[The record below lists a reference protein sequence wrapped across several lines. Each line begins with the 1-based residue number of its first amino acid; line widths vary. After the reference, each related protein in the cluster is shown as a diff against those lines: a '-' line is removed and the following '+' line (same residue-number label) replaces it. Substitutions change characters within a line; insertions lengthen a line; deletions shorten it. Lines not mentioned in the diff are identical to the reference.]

1 MNELK
6 NLVEKLH
13 DAHSD
18 FKENIAGEIR
28 AIVTR
33 LDQFE
38 AKGNRPGFGGA
49 ATATGAATEHR
60 KAFQA
65 FLRKGNEQGLQDL
78 QVRASVTT
86 ADDTAGG
93 YGVPEA
99 IDKVVGALLANVN
112 PMRRV
117 STVITVGTP
126 DYKKLV
132 RTSRPSSGWV
142 GETEARPETTT
153 PELAALTPFWGEI
166 YANPAASQ
174 QSLDDI
180 FFNVEEWLAEAVAEE
195 FMIQEGNS
203 FTAGNGVK
211 KPKGILSYA
220 TSADVDGVRAFGT
233 LQHVVTGAAGG
244 FLAPSASVSP
254 ADCLIS
260 LVYTLKAR
268 HRAAGLFMMN
278 KKSLETVRKFKD
290 AVDGQFIW
298 ERGAAAGQPSTL
310 LGFPVEENE
319 DMPDIGAGA
328 FPIAFGNFKAG
339 YQIVDRFGIRVLRD
353 PFTNK
358 PYVHF
363 YSTKR
368 TGGHLID
375 SEAIKL
381 LKVSV

>member
-1 MNELK
+1 MKKLIEQLYAAHQEFRESVNTEL
-6 NLVEKLH
+6 
-13 DAHSD
+13 
-18 FKENIAGEIR
+18 R
-28 AIVTR
+28 AIGSRV
-33 LDQFE
+33 DKFE
-38 AKGNRPGFGGA
+38 AKASRPGFAGGA
-49 ATATGAATEHR
+49 TESGPAMEHR

-65 FLRKGNEQGLQDL
+65 FIRKGNEQGLQDL
-78 QVRASVTT
+78 QIKAAVTT

-93 YGVPEA
+93 YGVPTE
-99 IDKVVGALLANVN
+99 IDKAVGALLANVN

-117 STVITVGTP
+117 STVLTVGTP

-153 PELAALTPFWGEI
+153 PSLAALTPFWGEI

-180 FFNVEEWLAEAVAEE
+180 FFDVEAWLTEAVSEE

-203 FTAGNGVK
+203 FTVGNGVK

-244 FLAPSASVSP
+244 FLAPSATVSP
-254 ADCLIS
+254 ADSLIS
-260 LVYTLKAR
+260 LVYSVKAR
-268 HRAAGLFMMN
+268 HRAGAIFMMN

-298 ERGAAAGQPSTL
+298 QRGAAAGQPSTL
-310 LGFPVEENE
+310 LGFPIEENE
-319 DMPDIGAGA
+319 DFPDIGAGA

-381 LKVSV
+381 LKVSA

>member
-1 MNELK
+1 MPRTT
-6 NLVEKLH
+6 VE
-13 DAHSD
+13 
-18 FKENIAGEIR
+18 EIQAAVESFIEKHNGR
-28 AIVTR
+28 YTALERR
-33 LDQFE
+33 LDGVE
-38 AKGNRPGFGGA
+38 AKGNRPGFAGA
-49 ATATGAATEHR
+49 VTETGPAAEHR
-60 KAFQA
+60 KAFAA
-65 FLRKGNEQGLQDL
+65 FLRKGIVSGLEDL
-78 QVRASVTT
+78 QIRAAVTT
-86 ADDTAGG
+86 ASDPDGG

-99 IDKVVGALLANVN
+99 IDKEVGALLTNVS

-117 STVITVGTP
+117 CKVITAGTP

-153 PELAALTPFWGEI
+153 PALAALSPFWGEI

-195 FMIQEGNS
+195 FAIQEGDS
-203 FTAGNGVK
+203 FTKGNGVK

-220 TSADVDGVRAFGT
+220 TSLDVDGVRVFGT
-233 LQHVVTGAAGG
+233 LQHVITGAAGG
-244 FLAPSASVSP
+244 FLAPTAAISP

-260 LVYTLKAR
+260 LVYSLKAR
-268 HRAAGLFMMN
+268 HRAGAIFMMN

-298 ERGAAAGQPSTL
+298 QRGAAAGQPSTL
-310 LGFPVEENE
+310 LGFPIEENE
-319 DMPDIGAGA
+319 DFPDIGAGA
-328 FPIAFGNFKAG
+328 FPIAFGNFKAA

-353 PFTNK
+353 PYTSK
-358 PYVHF
+358 PSVLF

-375 SEAIKL
+375 SEAVKL
-381 LKVSV
+381 LKVSA